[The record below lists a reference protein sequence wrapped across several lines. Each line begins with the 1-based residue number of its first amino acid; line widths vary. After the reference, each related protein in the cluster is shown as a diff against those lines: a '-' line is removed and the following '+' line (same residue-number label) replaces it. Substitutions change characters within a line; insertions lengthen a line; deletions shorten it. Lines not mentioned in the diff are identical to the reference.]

1 MRFILLV
8 AVGLSICGASRPAA
22 AQLYSPALATPL
34 SAYEYHDGTYTTAG
48 GASRAARVK
57 LMTVSDR
64 TTGQRYMTLVRQG
77 ADGAIVR
84 PDSVIGFAF
93 GDRRF
98 VQIGQLTAD
107 RRLRGALETDFVEIV
122 LDTIGPIELYGYYP
136 RRGNRYVLSPI
147 TPGMIHEDD
156 LVRAFIWRRR
166 GAPSFEIMPPLP
178 PRGYSREFE
187 NQLRTLFAD
196 RPDLV
201 AHLDA
206 HRIRRQDLPAVVKAY
221 NTGAPLRFE

>member
-34 SAYEYHDGTYTTAG
+34 SAYEYHDGTYTTTD
-48 GASRAARVK
+48 GASRAALLK
-57 LMTVSDR
+57 LRMVSEGKNGR
-64 TTGQRYMTLVRQG
+64 RYTTLVRQG
-77 ADGAIVR
+77 ANGTIVR

-98 VQIGQLTAD
+98 VQINQLTAD
-107 RRLRGALETDFVEIV
+107 SRLRGVLETDFVEIV
-122 LDTIGPIELYGYYP
+122 LDTVGPIELYGYYP

-166 GAPSFEIMPPLP
+166 GAPSFEVMPPLP
-178 PRGYSREFE
+178 PRGYNTEFE
-187 NQLRTLFAD
+187 NQLRALFAD

-201 AHLDA
+201 AYLDA